1 MLNYY
6 NYNKYSIMASSNN
19 NNKSYEPFFTSSS
32 LVIAIIVIFLIFMG
46 IYVYRAYQSFKDE
59 KNKELSMQNTMADCP
74 DYWEKVG
81 PKKCRN
87 KLKVNGKCN
96 LSIDNDVIDF
106 DNDIF
111 NNKKLGDKMKC
122 RWAKDC
128 EIVWSGINNL
138 C

>member
-1 MLNYY
+1 
-6 NYNKYSIMASSNN
+6 MASNN
-19 NNKSYEPFFTSSS
+19 NSNYESLFTSGSFI
-32 LVIAIIVIFLIFMG
+32 IAIIVIFLVFMG
-46 IYVYRAYQSFKDE
+46 IYIYRSYKSFKTQKDE
-59 KNKELSMQNTMADCP
+59 ELGYRLRIADCP

-96 LSIDNDVIDF
+96 LSIDNDIIDF

-122 RWAKDC
+122 KWAKDC
-128 EIVWSGINNL
+128 DVVWSGINNL

>member
-1 MLNYY
+1 
-6 NYNKYSIMASSNN
+6 MASNN
-19 NNKSYEPFFTSSS
+19 NNNYEPFFTSSS
-32 LVIAIIVIFLIFMG
+32 FIIAIIVIFLVFMV
-46 IYVYRAYQSFKDE
+46 IYIYRSYQSFKSQKDE
-59 KNKELSMQNTMADCP
+59 ELGIRMRISDCP

-96 LSIDNDVIDF
+96 LSLDNDTIDF

-128 EIVWSGINNL
+128 NVVWSGINNL